1 MLALPSPISN
11 LHPYHSGL
19 APGIQFALDLTD
31 NHAGMSG
38 QEDFFSSKPG
48 DVSSSARTATEY
60 PFQRQ
65 VLLALRAPQLIT
77 DTNAC
82 RFTQWQTSTYD
93 PFAGETTGRMSPG
106 PVEVERLRQR
116 LPPQIHGGSRLPAHS
131 AVGDPF
137 RPISLGSQT
146 AAFSSDVGVYPQSQ
160 PVLPV
165 RATPEEIALRR
176 QSQLSQDSYSYQTG
190 SPTSQGYGDFDVE
203 TQNRRVGELGRP
215 GRYHTRRR
223 PFNQDEFDG
232 PSQLLPL
239 PVPQQEHAR
248 SQALPALP
256 VHLSAEEQDQI
267 TLQVNDILSR
277 CAFHFVA
284 KYQFPIPL
292 ERDKPRVR
300 TPEDRE
306 WTEWAYL
313 LKRLATK
320 RRIPARVLYD
330 NQIKQ
335 FVTTLENSIAVRQ
348 NSRDQQPRS
357 SRDDRY
363 MLQLVSAG
371 SQVARILMDSLSME
385 QLDALYRQ
393 TESMILERRTRM
405 RGLAFP

>member
-1 MLALPSPISN
+1 MSPLRVLQPNFHFKGKYSHLQIIR
-11 LHPYHSGL
+11 
-19 APGIQFALDLTD
+19 ALTD
-31 NHAGMSG
+31 A
-38 QEDFFSSKPG
+38 
-48 DVSSSARTATEY
+48 VAR
-60 PFQRQ
+60 
-65 VLLALRAPQLIT
+65 
-77 DTNAC
+77 
-82 RFTQWQTSTYD
+82 RFTPWPSSTYD
-93 PFAGETTGRMSPG
+93 PFAGETSGRLSP
-106 PVEVERLRQR
+106 VLVERLRQR
-116 LPPQIHGGSRLPAHS
+116 PPPQIHGGSQVPAHS
-131 AVGDPF
+131 AVGNPF
-137 RPISLGSQT
+137 RPLSLGSQS
-146 AAFSSDVGVYPQSQ
+146 AAFNAEVGSYPQ
-160 PVLPV
+160 PVIPP
-165 RATPEEIALRR
+165 RSNPDDQIALRR
-176 QSQLSQDSYSYQTG
+176 QSQDSYSYQTG

-203 TQNRRVGELGRP
+203 TQGRRVGELGRP
-215 GRYHTRRR
+215 NRYHTRRR

-256 VHLSAEEQDQI
+256 VNLSIDEQDEI
-267 TLQVNDILSR
+267 TLRVNDILSR

-300 TPEDRE
+300 TPADRE

-348 NSRDQQPRS
+348 NTRDQQPRTP
-357 SRDDRY
+357 RDDRY

-371 SQVARILMDSLSME
+371 TQVAKILMDSLSME

-393 TESMILERRTRM
+393 TESLVLERRTRI
-405 RGLAFP
+405 RGLAFQ